1 MGNTVVR
8 ITVDTLH
15 LQLHFANWP
24 RRVTVTVIFHRQS
37 SPSTVSF
44 SAARG
49 QSTILGDIRIFHR
62 IWRRARG
69 GVQSHVLDIKRS
81 TVISLFR
88 IGLFKLFNL

>member
-1 MGNTVVR
+1 MHLFRYYNDLDEMKVQFSEIVGYLGFDATSALMGNTVVR

-49 QSTILGDIRIFHR
+49 QSTILGAIRIFHR
-62 IWRRARG
+62 IW
-69 GVQSHVLDIKRS
+69 
-81 TVISLFR
+81 
-88 IGLFKLFNL
+88 

>member
-1 MGNTVVR
+1 MGKIVVR

-44 SAARG
+44 TAARG
-49 QSTILGDIRIFHR
+49 QSTILGGIRIFLEELWGSGEQR
-62 IWRRARG
+62 
-69 GVQSHVLDIKRS
+69 
-81 TVISLFR
+81 
-88 IGLFKLFNL
+88 